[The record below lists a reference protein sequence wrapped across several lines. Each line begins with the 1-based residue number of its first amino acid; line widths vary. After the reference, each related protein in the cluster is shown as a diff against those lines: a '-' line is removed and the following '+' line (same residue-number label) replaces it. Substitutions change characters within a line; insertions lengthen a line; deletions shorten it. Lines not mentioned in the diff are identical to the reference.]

1 MNKIYKGSYCVAF
14 RFFLFLSFSTT
25 LPAFAQDF
33 SPPLITGQVT
43 DVNGPL
49 AGANVLLKDASQ
61 GTITDNEGHYSLR
74 ANATDTLL
82 FTYLGYV
89 PKAEAVNG
97 RSIVN
102 VVLEEDA
109 QALDQVVIN
118 AGYYNVKNKERTGN
132 ISSISAEEIEGQPVN
147 NPLAALQGRMA
158 GVDIIETSGVPGS
171 GFEVRIRGQN
181 SLIGG
186 NEPLYIIDGVPYDS
200 RSLSDS
206 GISIET
212 MPRAN
217 ISPLNAINPANIE
230 SIEILKDA
238 DATAIYGSRG
248 ANGVVLITTKKG
260 KEGKTRFS
268 ISSSTGI
275 ANIARKLDLLNTE
288 QYLAMRREAYSN
300 DGITEYPENA
310 YDVNGTWDQTRY
322 TDWQEVLIGNTA
334 RTQNIQASIS
344 GGSAQTQFLLSGN
357 YQKETTVFLG
367 DYNYNRFNVNANI
380 NHSSLDNRFSLLFN
394 VAYAIENNNLPKID
408 FSTQATFLP
417 PNAPA
422 LYDENGEVN
431 WENSTW
437 RNPIAAKE
445 SIYKNKTNTLLSNA
459 VISYSPV
466 KNIFAKINLGYGNT
480 QLDEL
485 FTRPHTMVDPAY
497 NLTSS
502 SSSMSTNKSILEHY
516 IVEPQLEWKKSLD
529 NFNIQFLLGA
539 TYQKNI
545 KAQQGFNARGFPDDS
560 FIENLQ
566 AATTVTVANQS
577 ETVYSYQSFFS
588 RLNFAFRDR
597 LFLNLTGRRDGSSRF
612 GPGNKYGNFGAIGA
626 AWLFS
631 EEMDISWLSLG
642 KLRGSYGITGN
653 DQIGD
658 YQYLQSYLIG
668 DSPYNGNVGL
678 EPARLYNPNFQWE
691 VNKKTEAGLELGF
704 FKNKFF
710 VTLSYYYSRS
720 SNQLLNYTLPATTG
734 FNYILT
740 NLDAVVENKGFETE
754 LEGRIAQNDNFSWT
768 LAANLTVPKN
778 TLLEFPGLENSTYSD
793 RFVIGQPLSI
803 SKLYTTNGVD
813 PETGLFT
820 FVDVNGDGQIT
831 SPEDRPYIAD
841 LSPKFYGG
849 FSNSLQYKN
858 WGLDFHFQ
866 FVKKKAHNQFYHGI
880 QPGSMY
886 NQTTEVLN
894 HWQQPDDSAPMQ
906 QYGTGLYYDSSLAFS
921 HFSESNAAVSDAS
934 FVRLKSAELSY
945 TLPLQN
951 TNTSCRIALQGQ
963 NLLTFTKY
971 PAGDPEQT
979 ARYLPSLRRIAL
991 NLQLQF

>member
-1 MNKIYKGSYCVAF
+1 MKNNYRQSLVLTITFV
-14 RFFLFLSFSTT
+14 FLFTYHSPIFSQN
-25 LPAFAQDF
+25 LPLKTISGTIVDAD
-33 SPPLITGQVT
+33 
-43 DVNGPL
+43 GPL
-49 AGANVLLKDASQ
+49 SGVNVLVKNTSRGSISDLD
-61 GTITDNEGHYSLR
+61 GTYSIK
-74 ANATDTLL
+74 AVATDTLV
-82 FTYLGYV
+82 FTYLGY
-89 PKAEAVNG
+89 KAQKVRVGATS
-97 RSIVN
+97 SIN
-102 VVLEEDA
+102 IIMEPDA
-109 QALDQVVIN
+109 TALDQVVIN
-118 AGYYNVKNKERTGN
+118 AGYYSVKNKERTGN

-158 GVDIIETSGVPGS
+158 GVDIVETSGVPGS
-171 GFEVRIRGQN
+171 GFKVRIRGQN
-181 SLIGG
+181 SLIAG

-200 RSLSDS
+200 RSLSNS
-206 GISIET
+206 SISIET
-212 MPRAN
+212 MPQAN

-260 KEGKTRFS
+260 MEGKTRFS

-275 ANIARKLDLLNTE
+275 ASIARKLDLLNTE
-288 QYLAMRREAYSN
+288 QYLVMRREAFAN
-300 DGITEYPENA
+300 DGITEYPANA
-310 YDVNGTWDQTRY
+310 YDVNGTWDSTRY

-334 RTQNIQASIS
+334 KTHNIQASVS
-344 GGSAQTQFLLSGN
+344 GGNAQTQFLLAGN
-357 YQKETTVFLG
+357 YQKETTVFPS
-367 DYNYNRFNVNANI
+367 DYNYNRFNI
-380 NHSSLDNRFSLLFN
+380 NSNVKHSSLDDRFNLLFN
-394 VAYAIENNNLPKID
+394 VAYAIENNNLPKVD
-408 FSTQATFLP
+408 FSSQATFLP

-422 LYDENGEVN
+422 LYNENGEIN

-437 RNPIAAKE
+437 KNPIATKE

-459 VISYSPV
+459 VISYSPLN
-466 KNIFAKINLGYGNT
+466 NIFAKINLGYGNT

-516 IVEPQLEWKKSLD
+516 IVEPQLEWKKSLT

-539 TYQKNI
+539 TYQKNT
-545 KAQQGFNARGFPDDS
+545 ATQQGFNARGFPDDS

-588 RLNFAFRDR
+588 RLNLVYRGK

-612 GPGNKYGNFGAIGA
+612 GTGNKYGNFGAIGA

-631 EEMDISWLSLG
+631 EDLSLPWLSLG

-658 YQYLQSYLIG
+658 YQFLQSYLIG
-668 DSPYNGNVGL
+668 ENQYNGNIGL
-678 EPARLYNPNFQWE
+678 EPARLYNPDFQWE

-704 FKNKFF
+704 LKNRLFLN
-710 VTLSYYYSRS
+710 LSYYYSRS
-720 SNQLLNYTLPATTG
+720 SNQLIDYALPATTG
-734 FNYILT
+734 FTSILA
-740 NLDAVVENKGFETE
+740 NLDAVVENKGFEAE
-754 LEGRIAQNDNFSWT
+754 LQATLLKNDNFSWKLGGNFT
-768 LAANLTVPKN
+768 LPKN
-778 TLLEFPGLENSTYSD
+778 TLLEFPGLEGSTYSN
-793 RFVIGQPLSI
+793 RFVIGESLNI
-803 SKLYTTNGVD
+803 SKLYKVTGID

-820 FVDVNGDGQIT
+820 FEDVNGDGEIS
-831 SPEDRPYIAD
+831 SPEDKQYIAD

-849 FSNSLQYKN
+849 ISNALHYKN
-858 WGLDFHFQ
+858 WGFDFHFQ
-866 FVKKKAHNQFYHGI
+866 FVKKKAHNQYYHGI
-880 QPGSMY
+880 QPGKMF
-886 NQTTEVLN
+886 NQTTDVLN
-894 HWQQPDDSAPMQ
+894 HWQQPGDSAPMQ
-906 QYGTGLYYDSSLAFS
+906 QYGTGSYYDSSLAFS
-921 HFSESNAAVSDAS
+921 HFSESNAAISDAS

-945 TLPLQN
+945 ALPLEN

-963 NLLTFTKY
+963 NLLTFTHF

>member
-1 MNKIYKGSYCVAF
+1 MKNNYRRSYAYALSF
-14 RFFLFLSFSTT
+14 ALFLTYNSPTFSQNQPQKTISGIITSGAAPLIGVNVLVKNSARGSISDLEGRYSVSASANDTLVFTYVGYKTQEVAVGTT
-25 LPAFAQDF
+25 SIMNVVMKLDAQD
-33 SPPLITGQVT
+33 L
-43 DVNGPL
+43 
-49 AGANVLLKDASQ
+49 DA
-61 GTITDNEGHYSLR
+61 
-74 ANATDTLL
+74 
-82 FTYLGYV
+82 
-89 PKAEAVNG
+89 
-97 RSIVN
+97 
-102 VVLEEDA
+102 
-109 QALDQVVIN
+109 VVIN
-118 AGYYNVKNKERTGN
+118 AGYYKVKNKERTGN
-132 ISSISAEEIEGQPVN
+132 ISSISAEEIIAQPIN
-147 NPLAALQGRMA
+147 NPLAAVQGRMA
-158 GVDIIETSGVPGS
+158 GVDIVETSGVPGS
-171 GFEVRIRGQN
+171 GFQVSIRGQN
-181 SLIGG
+181 SLMGG
-186 NEPLYIIDGVPYDS
+186 NDPLYIIDGVPYDS
-200 RSLSDS
+200 RSLSNLS
-206 GISIET
+206 ISIET
-212 MPRAN
+212 MPLAN
-217 ISPLNAINPANIE
+217 VSPLNAINPANIE

-288 QYLAMRREAYSN
+288 QYLAMRREAFAN
-300 DGITEYPENA
+300 EGITEYPANA

-334 RTQNIQASIS
+334 RTQNIQAFVS
-344 GGSAQTQFLLSGN
+344 GGSAQTQFLLAGN
-357 YQKETTVFLG
+357 YQKETTVFPG
-367 DYNYNRFNVNANI
+367 DYNYTRFNINSNV
-380 NHSSLDNRFSLLFN
+380 NHSSVDHRFNLLFN
-394 VAYAIENNNLPKID
+394 VAYALEKNKLPKVD
-408 FSTQATFLP
+408 FSSRVATLP

-445 SIYKNKTNTLLSNA
+445 SIYKNRTNTLLSNA
-459 VISYSPV
+459 VLSYAPF
-466 KNIFAKINLGYGNT
+466 KNIITKLNLGYGHT
-480 QLDEL
+480 ILDEL
-485 FTRPHTMVDPAY
+485 FTRPHTINDPAR
-497 NLTSS
+497 NFTSS
-502 SSSMSTNKSILEHY
+502 SSTMSTNKNILEHY
-516 IVEPQLEWKKSLD
+516 IVEPQLEWRNSFGSLD
-529 NFNIQFLLGA
+529 IEFLLGA
-539 TYQKNI
+539 TYQNNTS
-545 KAQQGFNARGFPDDS
+545 AQQSLTGRGFPDNS

-566 AATTVTVANQS
+566 AATTITVASQS

-588 RLNFAFRDR
+588 RLNLAFRNK

-631 EEMDISWLSLG
+631 EELDLSWLSLG

-668 DSPYNGNVGL
+668 DSSYNGNVGL

-710 VTLSYYYSRS
+710 VNLSYYYSLS
-720 SNQLLNYTLPATTG
+720 SNQLINYTLPATTG
-734 FNYILT
+734 FTYILA

-754 LEGRIAQNDNFSWT
+754 LEGRLVQNDNFSWT
-768 LAANLTVPKN
+768 VAANLTVPKN

-831 SPEDRPYIAD
+831 SPEDRQYIAD

-866 FVKKKAHNQFYHGI
+866 FVKKKAHNQYYYGL
-880 QPGSMY
+880 QPGNMF
-886 NQTTEVLN
+886 NQTTDVLD
-894 HWQQPDDSAPMQ
+894 HWQQPGDNAPMQ
-906 QYGTGLYYDSSLAFS
+906 QYGTGANYDSFLAFS
-921 HFSESNAAVSDAS
+921 NFSESNATISDAS
-934 FVRLKSAELSY
+934 FVRLKSADLSY
-945 TLPLQN
+945 ALPLEN

-963 NLLTFTKY
+963 NLLTFTKF

-979 ARYLPSLRRIAL
+979 ARYLPSLRRITL

>member
-1 MNKIYKGSYCVAF
+1 MKNKYKGYYV
-14 RFFLFLSFSTT
+14 LPLSFALLWALSTT
-25 LPAFAQDF
+25 LTSQNG
-33 SPPLITGQVT
+33 SPPITGIIT
-43 DVNGPL
+43 DAAGPL
-49 AGANVLLKDASQ
+49 GGVNILVKNTSRGTQSDMDGRYTIAAKSSDTLVFRYLSYKPQEVAVGSNSIMNVLMQPDA
-61 GTITDNEGHYSLR
+61 T
-74 ANATDTLL
+74 
-82 FTYLGYV
+82 
-89 PKAEAVNG
+89 
-97 RSIVN
+97 
-102 VVLEEDA
+102 
-109 QALDQVVIN
+109 ALDQVVIN

-132 ISSISAEEIEGQPVN
+132 ISSISAEEINGQPVN
-147 NPLAALQGRMA
+147 NPLAALQGRIA
-158 GVDIIETSGVPGS
+158 GVDIVETSGVPGS
-171 GFEVRIRGQN
+171 GFNVRIRGQN
-181 SLIGG
+181 SLIAG

-200 RSLSDS
+200 RSLSNLS
-206 GISIET
+206 ISIET
-212 MPRAN
+212 MPLAN
-217 ISPLNAINPANIE
+217 ISPLNAINPANID

-275 ANIARKLDLLNTE
+275 ASIARKLDLLNTE
-288 QYLAMRREAYSN
+288 QYLAMRREAFAN
-300 DGITEYPENA
+300 DGITEYPANA

-322 TDWQEVLIGNTA
+322 TNWQEVLIGNTA
-334 RTQNIQASIS
+334 QTYNIQASVS
-344 GGSAQTQFLLSGN
+344 GGNAHTQFLLSGN
-357 YQKETTVFLG
+357 YQKETTVFPG

-394 VAYAIENNNLPKID
+394 VAYAIENNNLPKVD
-408 FSTQATFLP
+408 FSYQATLLP
-417 PNAPA
+417 PNAPS

-459 VISYSPV
+459 VLSYKLF
-466 KNIFAKINLGYGNT
+466 KNLLTKINLGYGNT
-480 QLDEL
+480 QLGEL
-485 FTRPHTMVDPAY
+485 FTRPHTMFDPAY

-502 SSSMSTNKSILEHY
+502 SSSTSTNKSTLEHY
-516 IVEPQLEWKKSLD
+516 IVEPQLEWKISFHD
-529 NFNIQFLLGA
+529 FNIEFLLGA
-539 TYQKNI
+539 TYQKNTT
-545 KAQQGFNARGFPDDS
+545 AQQGFNGRGFPDDS

-566 AATTVTVANQS
+566 AATTVTVASQS

-588 RLNFAFRDR
+588 RFNLAFREK

-631 EEMDISWLSLG
+631 EDLDIPWLSLG

-668 DSPYNGNVGL
+668 ENQYNGNIGL

-691 VNKKTEAGLELGF
+691 VNKKAEAGLELGF
-704 FKNKFF
+704 FKNRLFLN
-710 VTLSYYYSRS
+710 LSYYYSRS
-720 SNQLLNYTLPATTG
+720 SNQLINYTLPATTG
-734 FNYILT
+734 FTSILT
-740 NLDAVVENKGFETE
+740 NLDAVVENKGFEAE
-754 LEGRIAQNDNFSWT
+754 LEGRIVQKENFSWT

-778 TLLEFPGLENSTYSD
+778 TLLEFPGLENSTYSN

-820 FVDVNGDGQIT
+820 FEDVNGDGQLT
-831 SPEDRPYIAD
+831 SPEDRQYIAD

-849 FSNSLQYKN
+849 ISNSLQYKN

-866 FVKKKAHNQFYHGI
+866 FVKKKAHNQYYYGL
-880 QPGSMY
+880 QPGTMF
-886 NQTTEVLN
+886 NQTVDVLN
-894 HWQQPDDSAPMQ
+894 HWQQSGDNAPMQ
-906 QYGTGLYYDSSLAFS
+906 QYGTDADYDTYLAFS
-921 HFSESNAAVSDAS
+921 NFSQSNGAISDAS
-934 FVRLKSAELSY
+934 FVRLKSLELSY
-945 TLPLQN
+945 ALPLEN
-951 TNTSCRIALQGQ
+951 IPNTSCRIALQGQ
-963 NLLTFTKY
+963 NLLTFTKFQG
-971 PAGDPEQT
+971 GDPEQT
-979 ARYLPSLRRIAL
+979 AGYLPSLRRIAL

>member
-1 MNKIYKGSYCVAF
+1 MKNNYRHRLALAGIFA
-14 RFFLFLSFSTT
+14 LFLNIN
-25 LPAFAQDF
+25 
-33 SPPLITGQVT
+33 SPLLSQNQPQKTISGSITDSADPLSGV
-43 DVNGPL
+43 
-49 AGANVLLKDASQ
+49 NVLVKNTARGSISDLEGRYSVTASL
-61 GTITDNEGHYSLR
+61 N
-74 ANATDTLL
+74 DTLV
-82 FTYLGYV
+82 FTYVGFKTQEV
-89 PKAEAVNG
+89 AVG
-97 RSIVN
+97 SSPILN
-102 VVLEEDA
+102 VVMEVDA
-109 QALDQVVIN
+109 QSLDQVVIN
-118 AGYYNVKNKERTGN
+118 AGYYSVKNKERTGN
-132 ISSISAEEIEGQPVN
+132 ISSISAEEIEVQPVN

-158 GVDIIETSGVPGS
+158 GVNIVETSGVPGS
-171 GFEVRIRGQN
+171 GFQVRIRGQN
-181 SLIGG
+181 SLIAG

-200 RSLSDS
+200 RSRSDS

-212 MPRAN
+212 MPLAN

-275 ANIARKLDLLNTE
+275 ANITRKLDLLNTE
-288 QYLAMRREAYSN
+288 QYLAMRREAFAN
-300 DGITEYPENA
+300 EGITEYPANA
-310 YDVNGTWDQTRY
+310 YDVNGTWDQSRY

-334 RTQNIQASIS
+334 QTHSIQASVS
-344 GGSAQTQFLLSGN
+344 GGNAQTQFLLAGN
-357 YQKETTVFLG
+357 YQKETTVFPG

-394 VAYAIENNNLPKID
+394 VAYAIENNNLPKVD
-408 FSTQATFLP
+408 FSYQATILP
-417 PNAPA
+417 PNAPT

-445 SIYKNKTNTLLSNA
+445 SIYKNRTNTLLSNA
-459 VISYSPV
+459 VLSYKLF
-466 KNIFAKINLGYGNT
+466 KNVHTKINLGYGNT

-485 FTRPHTMVDPAY
+485 FTRPHTMFDPAY

-502 SSSMSTNKSILEHY
+502 SSSMSTNKNTLEHY

-529 NFNIQFLLGA
+529 NFNIEFLLGA
-539 TYQKNI
+539 TYQKNTTE
-545 KAQQGFNARGFPDDS
+545 QQGFNGRGFADDS

-566 AATTVTVANQS
+566 AANTVTVASQS

-588 RLNFAFRDR
+588 RLNLSFLEK

-631 EEMDISWLSLG
+631 EDLDLPWLSLA

-658 YQYLQSYLIG
+658 YQYLQSYSIG
-668 DSPYNGNVGL
+668 DNQYNGNIGL
-678 EPARLYNPNFQWE
+678 EPARLYNPDFQWE

-704 FKNKFF
+704 FKNRLFLN
-710 VTLSYYYSRS
+710 LSYYYNRS
-720 SNQLLNYTLPATTG
+720 SNQLINYTLPATTG
-734 FNYILT
+734 FTSILA
-740 NLDAVVENKGFETE
+740 NLDAVVENKGFEVE
-754 LEGRIAQNDNFSWT
+754 LEGHIIQKENFSWT

-778 TLLEFPGLENSTYSD
+778 TLLEFPGLENSTYSN

-803 SKLYTTNGVD
+803 SKLYKTNGVD

-820 FVDVNGDGQIT
+820 FEDFNGDGEIT
-831 SPEDRPYIAD
+831 SPDDRQYIAD

-849 FSNSLQYKN
+849 ISNSLKYKN

-866 FVKKKAHNQFYHGI
+866 FVKKKAHNQYYYGL
-880 QPGSMY
+880 QPGTMF
-886 NQTTEVLN
+886 NQTTDILD
-894 HWQQPDDSAPMQ
+894 HWQQPGDNAPMQ
-906 QYGTGLYYDSSLAFS
+906 QYGTDNDYDTYLAFS
-921 HFSESNAAVSDAS
+921 NFSQSNGAISDAS
-934 FVRLKSAELSY
+934 FVRLKSAEISY
-945 TLPLQN
+945 SHPLESLP
-951 TNTSCRIALQGQ
+951 NTSCRIALQGQ
-963 NLLTFTKY
+963 NLLTFTKF

-979 ARYLPSLRRIAL
+979 TGYLPSLRRIAL

>member
-1 MNKIYKGSYCVAF
+1 MKNYYGRSYALALTF
-14 RFFLFLSFSTT
+14 ALFLTYN
-25 LPAFAQDF
+25 
-33 SPPLITGQVT
+33 SPLLSQNQPQKTISGIIT
-43 DVNGPL
+43 DANGPL
-49 AGANVLLKDASQ
+49 SGVNVLVKSTSRGSISDL
-61 GTITDNEGHYSLR
+61 EGRYSVT
-74 ANATDTLL
+74 ATAKDTLV
-82 FTYLGYV
+82 FTYLSYKTQV
-89 PKAEAVNG
+89 VAVG
-97 RSIVN
+97 SGSVMN
-102 VVLEEDA
+102 VTMQADA
-109 QALDQVVIN
+109 MTLDQVVIN
-118 AGYYNVKNKERTGN
+118 AGYYKVKNKERTGN
-132 ISSISAEEIEGQPVN
+132 ISSISAEEIERQPVN
-147 NPLAALQGRMA
+147 NPLAAIQGRMA

-171 GFEVRIRGQN
+171 GFQVRIRGQN
-181 SLIGG
+181 SIIGG

-200 RSLSDS
+200 RSLSNLS
-206 GISIET
+206 ISIET
-212 MPRAN
+212 MPLAN
-217 ISPLNAINPANIE
+217 ISPLNALNPANIE

-275 ANIARKLDLLNTE
+275 ASIARKLDLLNTE
-288 QYLAMRREAYSN
+288 QYLAMRREAFSN

-334 RTQNIQASIS
+334 QTQNIQASVS

-357 YQKETTVFLG
+357 YQKETTVFPD
-367 DYNYNRFNVNANI
+367 DYNYNRINVNSNVK
-380 NHSSLDNRFSLLFN
+380 HSSLDDRFNLLLN

-408 FSTQATFLP
+408 FSNQATLLP

-422 LYDENGEVN
+422 LYDENGELN

-445 SIYKNKTNTLLSNA
+445 SIYKNRTNTLLSNA
-459 VISYSPV
+459 VFSYEPF
-466 KNIFAKINLGYGNT
+466 KNINTKINLGYGKT

-485 FTRPHTMVDPAY
+485 FTRPHTISDPVR

-502 SSSMSTNKSILEHY
+502 SSSMSTNKRTLEHY

-529 NFNIQFLLGA
+529 NFDIQFLLGA
-539 TYQKNI
+539 TYQKNTT
-545 KAQQGFNARGFPDDS
+545 AQQGFNARGFPDDS

-566 AATTVTVANQS
+566 AATTVTVASQS

-588 RLNFAFRDR
+588 RLNFAFRKK

-631 EEMDISWLSLG
+631 EEVDFPWLSLG

-668 DSPYNGNVGL
+668 DSQYNGNVGL
-678 EPARLYNPNFQWE
+678 EPARLYNPDFQWE
-691 VNKKTEAGLELGF
+691 VNKKTEVGLELGVL
-704 FKNKFF
+704 KNRLFLN
-710 VTLSYYYSRS
+710 LSYYYSRS
-720 SNQLLNYTLPATTG
+720 SNQLIYYTLPATTG
-734 FNYILT
+734 FTSILT
-740 NLDAVVENKGFETE
+740 NLDAVVENKGFEAE
-754 LEGRIAQNDNFSWT
+754 VEGRIVQNDNFSWT
-768 LAANLTVPKN
+768 LAANLSVPKN

-831 SPEDRPYIAD
+831 SPEDRQYIAD

-849 FSNSLQYKN
+849 VSNSLQYKN

-866 FVKKKAHNQFYHGI
+866 FVKKKAHNQYYYGL

-886 NQTTEVLN
+886 NQTTDVLN
-894 HWQQPDDSAPMQ
+894 HWQQPGDSAPMQ
-906 QYGTGLYYDSSLAFS
+906 QYGTGSNYNSSLAFS

-934 FVRLKSAELSY
+934 FVRLKSAEVSY
-945 TLPLQN
+945 ALPLEN

-963 NLLTFTKY
+963 NLLTFTQF

>member
-1 MNKIYKGSYCVAF
+1 MKNYYRRSYAYALSF
-14 RFFLFLSFSTT
+14 ALFLTFNSPIFSQNQPQKTI
-25 LPAFAQDF
+25 
-33 SPPLITGQVT
+33 SGI
-43 DVNGPL
+43 
-49 AGANVLLKDASQ
+49 
-61 GTITDNEGHYSLR
+61 ITDGAAPLSGVNILVKNSARGSISDIEGRYSVMAS
-74 ANATDTLL
+74 ANDTLV
-82 FTYLGYV
+82 FTYVGYKTQEV
-89 PKAEAVNG
+89 AVG
-97 RSIVN
+97 SSSIIN
-102 VVLEEDA
+102 VAMEVDA
-109 QALDQVVIN
+109 QALDAVVIN
-118 AGYYNVKNKERTGN
+118 AGYYTVKNKERTGN
-132 ISSISAEEIEGQPVN
+132 ISSISAEEIEAQPVN

-158 GVDIIETSGVPGS
+158 GVDIVETSGVPGS
-171 GFEVRIRGQN
+171 GFQVRIRGQN
-181 SLIGG
+181 SIIAG
-186 NEPLYIIDGVPYDS
+186 NEPLYFIDGVPYDS

-212 MPRAN
+212 VPRAN

-288 QYLAMRREAYSN
+288 QYLAMRREAFAN
-300 DGITEYPENA
+300 DGISEYPENA

-334 RTQNIQASIS
+334 QTQNIQASIS
-344 GGSAQTQFLLSGN
+344 GGSAQTQFLLAGN
-357 YQKETTVFLG
+357 YQKETTVFPG

-394 VAYAIENNNLPKID
+394 VAYAIENNNLPKVD

-422 LYDENGEVN
+422 LYDENGEIN

-445 SIYKNKTNTLLSNA
+445 SIYKNRTNTLLSNA
-459 VISYSPV
+459 VLSYKLF
-466 KNIFAKINLGYGNT
+466 KNVHTKINLGYGNT
-480 QLDEL
+480 HLDEL
-485 FTRPHTMVDPAY
+485 FTRPHTIVDPAY

-529 NFNIQFLLGA
+529 NFDIQFLLGA
-539 TYQKNI
+539 TYQKNTT
-545 KAQQGFNARGFPDDS
+545 AQQGFNARGFPDDS

-577 ETVYSYQSFFS
+577 ETAYSYQSFFS
-588 RLNFAFRDR
+588 RLNIAFRDK

-631 EEMDISWLSLG
+631 EELHFPWLSLG

-668 DSPYNGNVGL
+668 ENHYNGNSDL

-691 VNKKTEAGLELGF
+691 VNKKAEAGLELGF
-704 FKNKFF
+704 FENRLFLN
-710 VTLSYYYSRS
+710 LSYYYSRS
-720 SNQLLNYTLPATTG
+720 SNQLINYTLPATTG
-734 FNYILT
+734 FTAILA
-740 NLDAVVENKGFETE
+740 NLDAIVENKGFEAE
-754 LEGRIAQNDNFSWT
+754 MESRIFQKENFTWSVT
-768 LAANLTVPKN
+768 ANLTVPKN
-778 TLLEFPGLENSTYSD
+778 TLLEYPGLENSTYSD
-793 RFVIGQPLSI
+793 RFVIGESLSI
-803 SKLYTTNGVD
+803 YKLFTSNGVD

-820 FVDVNGDGQIT
+820 FEDVNGDGQIT
-831 SPEDRPYIAD
+831 SPEDRNYIAD

-849 FSNSLQYKN
+849 ISNALQYKN

-866 FVKKKAHNQFYHGI
+866 FVKKNAHNQYYHGI
-880 QPGSMY
+880 QPGKMF
-886 NQTTEVLN
+886 NQTTDVLN
-894 HWQQPDDSAPMQ
+894 HWQQPGDSAHMQ
-906 QYGTGLYYDSSLAFS
+906 QYGTGTNYNSLLAFS
-921 HFSESNAAVSDAS
+921 NFSESNATISDAS
-934 FVRLKSAELSY
+934 FIRLKSAELSY
-945 TLPLQN
+945 ALPLEN
-951 TNTSCRIALQGQ
+951 TDTSCRIALQGQ
-963 NLLTFTKY
+963 NLLTFTKF

-979 ARYLPSLRRIAL
+979 ARYLPSLRRITL
-991 NLQLQF
+991 ILQLQF